1 MSRRSGLA
9 MTVVV
14 TLGLM
19 LWLAPAAWAACHRF
33 SLEVSPT
40 SASEGDTVTVTVGR
54 DASVADSSVQVSAS
68 DGTAQSGSDFD
79 VLDARINF
87 TGESVEESVTFDI
100 LDDGEAESS
109 ETFTVGLSDPGGCD
123 VNPNF
128 SLADDVTVTIAADE
142 GPAEE
147 PAEEEIPAEEEPAEE
162 APEEEEA
169 EEEDGGG
176 LATGLIVAAVVVI
189 IVAGGFLIFRRRS

>member
-9 MTVVV
+9 TTVVV

-68 DGTAQSGSDFD
+68 DGSAQSGSDFGA
-79 VLDARINF
+79 LDEGINF
-87 TGESVEESVTFDI
+87 TGDSVEESVTFEI
-100 LDDGEAESS
+100 LDDGEAEPS
-109 ETFTVGLSDPGGCD
+109 ETFTVGLSEPGGCA

-128 SLADDVTVTIAADE
+128 SLADDVTVTIAAS
-142 GPAEE
+142 EE
-147 PAEEEIPAEEEPAEE
+147 PAEEEPAEE
-162 APEEEEA
+162 EPAEEEAPEEEAEA

-176 LATGLIVAAVVVI
+176 LATGLIVAALVVI
-189 IVAGGFLIFRRRS
+189 IAAGGFLAYRRRQ